1 MEQHYVCSNFVT
13 FSAKMPGF
21 DYWEANRLDLVGLLT
36 LKKAKVG
43 DCKLNCVF
51 SGNKIGQ
58 QTVN

>member
-1 MEQHYVCSNFVT
+1 MEQHYVGSNFVT

-21 DYWEANRLDLVGLLT
+21 DYWETNRLDQVGLLT

-58 QTVN
+58 QTIN